1 MLRTVP
7 RLMPDIN
14 YVDCFDALGN
24 GNAWEG
30 AERLHKFAMWLRVER
45 MRHPAFSGESIE
57 ARMRVLLDELQEV
70 IPSTPAFD
78 AKLMDIITVAWR
90 TLNKE
95 YAAHKEPH
103 CEC

>member
-1 MLRTVP
+1 
-7 RLMPDIN
+7 
-14 YVDCFDALGN
+14 
-24 GNAWEG
+24 
-30 AERLHKFAMWLRVER
+30 
-45 MRHPAFSGESIE
+45 
-57 ARMRVLLDELQEV
+57 MRVLLDELQEV

-95 YAAHKEPH
+95 YAARKEPH